1 MLTFAVEKSIKT
13 VTTYRV
19 LSFHRENEPSKI
31 LFFATNSNA
40 DLAILKN
47 NFVT

>member
-1 MLTFAVEKSIKT
+1 MEKTK
-13 VTTYRV
+13 
-19 LSFHRENEPSKI
+19 LSKI

-40 DLAILKN
+40 DPAILKN